1 MDEHAAIAQNLYP
14 AEESLRYDAACKR
27 VLSEKAILARIVKSC
42 LEEYRDCDPNE
53 IAQRYIEG
61 QPQVSSLPVLP
72 DEPSPLI
79 RGLDTEDKSLHEGA
93 VTYDIRF
100 RAIVP
105 GSGEPIGLIVNVEAQ
120 NDFYPGYPL
129 IKRGIYY
136 CCRMISPQYGRE
148 FTSSHYEK
156 LKKVYSI
163 WVCMNP
169 PGRRKNSIIRYRLAE
184 EPLVGESAEPPQN
197 YDMLSIVLLCLGGPE
212 SGNYGGILRMLD
224 ILFSQDT
231 SAAQK
236 RKILQD
242 DCGIQMTQRL
252 ETEMSNM
259 CNLSK
264 GVIDKSLAQGREKG
278 ILENTLSSIQNL
290 METLGL
296 SAAQAMAALKVPEPD
311 RQKYMDLLARQ

>member
-1 MDEHAAIAQNLYP
+1 
-14 AEESLRYDAACKR
+14 
-27 VLSEKAILARIVKSC
+27 
-42 LEEYRDCDPNE
+42 
-53 IAQRYIEG
+53 
-61 QPQVSSLPVLP
+61 
-72 DEPSPLI
+72 
-79 RGLDTEDKSLHEGA
+79 
-93 VTYDIRF
+93 
-100 RAIVP
+100 
-105 GSGEPIGLIVNVEAQ
+105 
-120 NDFYPGYPL
+120 
-129 IKRGIYY
+129 
-136 CCRMISPQYGRE
+136 MISPQYGRE